1 VVRQVD
7 DGGGVRDRAVLDGQ
21 RPLLV
26 ERVAGGDVQ
35 PPGIA
40 ALARLA
46 AQRQQHAAVLRL
58 RHLPQAAMEGGHAAA
73 VQMVVVVVALELVLP
88 PFELE
93 AALRDAVGVPPDRA
107 AEVVPMREV
116 RGRRVVPQH
125 DVRARTGRVRY
136 PQGLQRRAER
146 QHRGFAAPRVR
157 QRDGLDLQALIQAA
171 EGPDRRACHAPDG
184 TIGPMSTP
192 ATRDVYSVGRLNREA
207 RMLLEAGLPTLWV
220 EGEISN
226 FAAPASGH
234 WYFSLKDRD
243 AQIRCAMFRTRN
255 MAVGFRPR
263 DGQHLVARGRV
274 SLYEPRGD
282 YQLIVEMLE
291 DAGEGALKREFEKL
305 RARLNAEGL
314 FDTAR
319 KRPLP
324 ALPKRIGVITSPTGA
339 AIRDILHILAR
350 RYPAAPVL
358 IYPVPVQGEA
368 APMAIAH
375 ALELAN
381 LRADCDVL
389 ILARGGGSLEDLWS
403 FNDERVARAIFASR
417 IPVVSGVGHEI
428 DFTIADFVADV
439 RAPTPSGAAE
449 LVVPDGRE
457 LLARLRAQHGR
468 LALAMSRQLTHAA
481 QQHAHLLRRLQQVH
495 PGTRMTQRAQRLD
508 EIELRLGQAVL
519 RTLQARRVQ
528 LQGFAGRLQR
538 VHAGVHVLRLTG
550 LVGDLGARLAAAA
563 TRQVERQRQ
572 RLALAQRGLDAVS
585 PLAVLARGY
594 AVVTTTG
601 GAVLQDAA
609 AVRPGEEITVR
620 LARGSVSARVI
631 EAQKKGA

>member
-1 VVRQVD
+1 VTI
-7 DGGGVRDRAVLDGQ
+7 Q
-21 RPLLV
+21 RP
-26 ERVAGGDVQ
+26 D
-35 PPGIA
+35 
-40 ALARLA
+40 
-46 AQRQQHAAVLRL
+46 
-58 RHLPQAAMEGGHAAA
+58 
-73 VQMVVVVVALELVLP
+73 
-88 PFELE
+88 
-93 AALRDAVGVPPDRA
+93 
-107 AEVVPMREV
+107 
-116 RGRRVVPQH
+116 
-125 DVRARTGRVRY
+125 
-136 PQGLQRRAER
+136 
-146 QHRGFAAPRVR
+146 
-157 QRDGLDLQALIQAA
+157 
-171 EGPDRRACHAPDG
+171 
-184 TIGPMSTP
+184 
-192 ATRDVYSVGRLNREA
+192 RDVYTVGRLNREA
-207 RMLLEAGLPTLWV
+207 RVLLEAGLPALWV

-226 FAAPASGH
+226 FATPASGH

-255 MAVGFRPR
+255 MAVGFRPK
-263 DGQHLVARGRV
+263 DGQHLIARGRV

-324 ALPKRIGVITSPTGA
+324 VLPKRIGVITSPTGA

-368 APMAIAH
+368 APAAIAQ

-417 IPVVSGVGHEI
+417 IPVISGVGHEI

-449 LVVPDGRE
+449 LVVPDGRA
-457 LLARLRAQHGR
+457 LLARLRGQQER
-468 LALAMSRQLTHAA
+468 LVLAVNRQLAHAG
-481 QQHAHLLRRLQQVH
+481 QQHAHLLRRLQQSH
-495 PGTRMTQRAQRLD
+495 PGTQM
-508 EIELRLGQAVL
+508 
-519 RTLQARRVQ
+519 
-528 LQGFAGRLQR
+528 
-538 VHAGVHVLRLTG
+538 
-550 LVGDLGARLAAAA
+550 
-563 TRQVERQRQ
+563 RQRQ
-572 RLALAQRGLDAVS
+572 QRFDELEQRLLQGVRRQLDTQRHRLALALRSLEAVS

-594 AVVTTTG
+594 AVVT
-601 GAVLQDAA
+601 DAS
-609 AVRPGEEITVR
+609 
-620 LARGSVSARVI
+620 GSVVLDATQLRSGDAIEARVASGRVRAI
-631 EAQKKGA
+631 VRDVLADK